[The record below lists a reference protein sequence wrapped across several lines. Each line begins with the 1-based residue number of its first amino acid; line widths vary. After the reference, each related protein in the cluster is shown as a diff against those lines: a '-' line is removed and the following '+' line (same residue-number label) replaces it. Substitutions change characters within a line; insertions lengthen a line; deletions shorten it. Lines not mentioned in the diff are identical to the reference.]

1 MKGSKI
7 LSIFY
12 LILSI
17 VVIFFVQEMFLT
29 VVLNHFGQKGTG
41 YNVSIDNT
49 NSTIKY
55 QYFNKFLEKEI
66 IAVRT
71 IDADPVRE
79 KFSTKKNITIY
90 YTEQY
95 PFRPRI
101 DGLNDF
107 SAFISSF
114 VPLLGAI
121 VVFIISLKELLFKSK
136 HNTISAATL
145 PKK

>member
-1 MKGSKI
+1 MKKSKI

-17 VVIFFVQEMFLT
+17 VIIFFLQEMFLT

-41 YNVSIDNT
+41 YNVSIDDT

-66 IAVRT
+66 IAIRT
-71 IDADPVRE
+71 IDADPLRE
-79 KFSTKKNITIY
+79 KFTNKKNVTIY

-95 PFRPRI
+95 PYRPRV
-101 DGLNDF
+101 DGLSDF
-107 SAFISSF
+107 IAFISSF
-114 VPLLGAI
+114 GGLLAGI
-121 VVFIISLKELLFKSK
+121 VVFIISIKELFFKSK
-136 HNTISAATL
+136 
-145 PKK
+145 K

>member
-1 MKGSKI
+1 MKKSKI
-7 LSIFY
+7 LSVFY

-17 VVIFFVQEMFLT
+17 VIFFFMQEMFLT
-29 VVLNHFGQKGTG
+29 VVLNYFGQKGTG
-41 YNVSIDNT
+41 YNISVDTT

-66 IAVRT
+66 IAIRT

-95 PFRPRI
+95 PFRPRV

-121 VVFIISLKELLFKSK
+121 VVFIISLKELFFKSK
-136 HNTISAATL
+136 INTNL
-145 PKK
+145 EVKQK

>member
-1 MKGSKI
+1 MKESKI

-17 VVIFFVQEMFLT
+17 VVIFFLQEMFLT
-29 VVLNHFGQKGTG
+29 VVFNYFGQKGTG
-41 YNVSIDNT
+41 YNVSIDDT

-71 IDADPVRE
+71 IDADPERE

-90 YTEQY
+90 YTKQY
-95 PFRPRI
+95 PYRPRI

-107 SAFISSF
+107 SAFIGSF
-114 VPLLGAI
+114 VPLLVGI
-121 VVFIISLKELLFKSK
+121 VVFIMSIKELFFKSK
-136 HNTISAATL
+136 NGTNL
-145 PKK
+145 EVKQK